1 MHLPKPILHRL
12 LMSQNHLSNHCCQ
25 QDTQQTE
32 ELQNAIKTAALKL
45 YLAELRRISALIN
58 LNFFIMKAI
67 GGRCFLERAGHPP
80 LRIMKPARC
89 CNPWVSLLISSRG
102 LRRRIRLGPQS
113 VEGLGEGTYF
123 ITGTDG
129 GRIVIEVP
137 KYPGQPTCPHP
148 PAASAGTLPKSG
160 NDYIAV

>member
-1 MHLPKPILHRL
+1 MNLPKPILHRL
-12 LMSQNHLSNHCCQ
+12 LMNQNHLSNPCCQ
-25 QDTQQTE
+25 QDNQQTE

-58 LNFFIMKAI
+58 LNFFIIKAI
-67 GGRCFLERAGHPP
+67 GGRCFLELAGHPP
-80 LRIMKPARC
+80 LRILKPARC
-89 CNPWVSLLISSRG
+89 CNPWVSLLISTRG

-129 GRIVIEVP
+129 GRISFEVP
-137 KYPGQPTCPHP
+137 KYPDQPTCPHP
-148 PAASAGTLPKSG
+148 PAASAVTPPENL
-160 NDYIAV
+160 